1 MRHNNIRDF
10 EASLLRE
17 ICKDVKI
24 EPMLLPVGETTTLL
38 LLLLILFNYVLDK
51 INYIC
56 NNQKIN

>member
-24 EPMLLPVGETTTLL
+24 EPMLLPVGETTTRSSNLAEKAR
-38 LLLLILFNYVLDK
+38 LDLSAVGVWTS
-51 INYIC
+51 
-56 NNQKIN
+56 